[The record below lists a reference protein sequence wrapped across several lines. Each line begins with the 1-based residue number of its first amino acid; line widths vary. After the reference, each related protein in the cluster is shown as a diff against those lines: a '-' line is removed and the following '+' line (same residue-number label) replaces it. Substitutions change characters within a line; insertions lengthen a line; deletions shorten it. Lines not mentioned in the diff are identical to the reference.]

1 MLWCGI
7 CLSITLVYCVET
19 SELVIKQLALN
30 LWILVY
36 GHQTCREEEGVCKLR
51 SAKVRKCEV
60 VNCEVE
66 CEVFM
71 RGTCKLQGRKVQ
83 GKKSAR

>member
-1 MLWCGI
+1 MVRTVV
-7 CLSITLVYCVET
+7 SLVCM
-19 SELVIKQLALN
+19 
-30 LWILVY
+30 
-36 GHQTCREEEGVCKLR
+36 GVCKLR

-71 RGTCKLQGRKVQ
+71 RGACKLQGRKVR
-83 GKKSAR
+83 GVTMTARGGRRRDALFIA

>member
-1 MLWCGI
+1 MIPVCGRGGAV
-7 CLSITLVYCVET
+7 LL
-19 SELVIKQLALN
+19 
-30 LWILVY
+30 
-36 GHQTCREEEGVCKLR
+36 GVCKLR

-71 RGTCKLQGRKVQ
+71 RGACKLQGRKVR
-83 GKKSAR
+83 GVTMTARGGQRRDVIILHNLYGFGI